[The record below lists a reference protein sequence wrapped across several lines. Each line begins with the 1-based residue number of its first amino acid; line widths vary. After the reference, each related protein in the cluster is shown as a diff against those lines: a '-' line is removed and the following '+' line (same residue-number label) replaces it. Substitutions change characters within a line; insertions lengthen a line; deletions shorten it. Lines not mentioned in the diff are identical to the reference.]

1 MEQQEWIVGQIKG
14 ALVVLDRQRRRYRRL
29 RVGQVLEVWTGERWQ
44 WVVFQ
49 SGGYR
54 GRYIETA
61 EGHRERLAL
70 CMRVRLVA

>member
-1 MEQQEWIVGQIKG
+1 MEQQAWIVSHVKG
-14 ALVVLDRQRRRYRRL
+14 WLVLVIPSQERRCAL
-29 RVGQVLEVWTGERWQ
+29 RVGQVLEVWMGDAWQ
-44 WVVFQ
+44 LVTFR

-70 CMRVRLVA
+70 CMRARLVA

>member
-1 MEQQEWIVGQIKG
+1 MESNERTISWVNDGYV
-14 ALVVLDRQRRRYRRL
+14 LLDRQRRRYRRL
-29 RVGQVLEVWTGERWQ
+29 RVGQVVEVWTGDAWQ
-44 WVVFQ
+44 RVTVR

-70 CMRVRLVA
+70 CMRVRLAA

>member
-1 MEQQEWIVGQIKG
+1 MESNERTISWVNDGYV
-14 ALVVLDRQRRRYRRL
+14 LLDRQRRRYRRL
-29 RVGQVLEVWTGERWQ
+29 RVGQVVEVWTGDAWQ
-44 WVVFQ
+44 RVMVR

-70 CMRVRLVA
+70 CMRVRLAA